1 MKSKVYKLDVGK
13 LVPVPVDLSKLSDV
27 VKRDVIGKTEYDEL
41 VKKFN
46 TIQTANTNLVKKI
59 DYNTKINENEK
70 KNTDHDH
77 SNKYITTQEFNK
89 VTVENFVSRLAQAN
103 LASKNYIA
111 ALVKK
116 TDF

>member
-13 LVPVPVDLSKLSDV
+13 LVPAPVDLTKLSDV
-27 VKRDVIGKTEYDEL
+27 VKRDVIGKTEYDEF

-46 TIQTANTNLVKKI
+46 TIQTANTSNLVKKV

-89 VTVENFVSRLAQAN
+89 VTAENCFSRLGQAKII
-103 LASKNYIA
+103 L
-111 ALVKK
+111 LL
-116 TDF
+116 